1 MILLSPLSGL
11 SVPHFTARANPI
23 GGAIICLK
31 SIFRNGPNLLSFA
44 IETKIQNPLTSNRRH
59 TPKGRETPKQS
70 QQNREKGKTREISP
84 RDPGFKS
91 QRARHFYPV
100 SFFKVPLPMLSSSI
114 LNVSGSSFLNIAF
127 NASQS
132 SSLTNLRMS
141 FLADS
146 RCFWSNSLSLYAT
159 PAN

>member
-23 GGAIICLK
+23 GGAIIYLK

-70 QQNREKGKTREISP
+70 QQNRKKGKTREISP

-91 QRARHFYPV
+91 QRPRQKLISRNKARVAGFCKNSTEQGV
-100 SFFKVPLPMLSSSI
+100 SVHGRMAMS
-114 LNVSGSSFLNIAF
+114 NVLFC
-127 NASQS
+127 
-132 SSLTNLRMS
+132 TK
-141 FLADS
+141 
-146 RCFWSNSLSLYAT
+146 
-159 PAN
+159 